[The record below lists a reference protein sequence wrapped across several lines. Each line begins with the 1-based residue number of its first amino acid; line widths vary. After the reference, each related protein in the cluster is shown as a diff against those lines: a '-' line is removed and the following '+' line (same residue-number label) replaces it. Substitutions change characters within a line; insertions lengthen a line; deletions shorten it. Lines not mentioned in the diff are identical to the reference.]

1 MPRPLSDDLRVRLVE
16 AVEAGGTIRAVGERF
31 GVAPSSVSKIHQR
44 WRRTGSVTAAAMG
57 GDRRSGATEAYGP
70 RILAL
75 LEAQPDLT
83 LDEICAALGP
93 AGSAP
98 SRVSIWRFFRRHGIS
113 VKKNG
118 ARGRAGAPG
127 RGGAA
132 SALAAGA
139 ASAHA

>member
-1 MPRPLSDDLRVRLVE
+1 MPRPLSEALRMWLME
-16 AVEAGGTIRAVGERF
+16 AVEAGGTIRAVGARF
-31 GVAPSSVSKIHQR
+31 GVASSSVSKIHRR
-44 WRRTGSVTAAAMG
+44 WRQTGSVRASAMG

-83 LDEICAALGP
+83 LDELCAALGP
-93 AGSAP
+93 AGAVP

-118 ARGRAGAPG
+118 ARGGAGAPG

-132 SALAAGA
+132 AALAAGA
-139 ASAHA
+139 VPAHA

>member
-16 AVEAGGTIRAVGERF
+16 AVQAGGTIRAVGKRF

-57 GDRRSGATEAYGP
+57 GDRRSGATEAHGP

-113 VKKNG
+113 VKKNR

-132 SALAAGA
+132 TALPRGT

>member
-44 WRRTGSVTAAAMG
+44 WRRTGSVSAAPMG
-57 GDRRSGATEAYGP
+57 GDRRSGATEAYGA

-93 AGSAP
+93 AGVVP
-98 SRVSIWRFFRRHGIS
+98 GRVSIWRFFRRHGIS
-113 VKKNG
+113 VKNNG
-118 ARGRAGAPG
+118 ACGRAGAPG

-139 ASAHA
+139 VPAHA

>member
-1 MPRPLSDDLRVRLVE
+1 M
-16 AVEAGGTIRAVGERF
+16 
-31 GVAPSSVSKIHQR
+31 APSSVSKIHQR
-44 WRRTGSVTAAAMG
+44 WRQTGSVTAAPMG

-93 AGSAP
+93 AGAAP

-127 RGGAA
+127 RGGAPA
-132 SALAAGA
+132 ALATGA

>member
-1 MPRPLSDDLRVRLVE
+1 MRLVG
-16 AVEAGGTIRAVGERF
+16 AVETGGTIRAVGERF

-44 WRRTGSVTAAAMG
+44 WRQTGSVTAAPMG

-70 RILAL
+70 CILAL

-83 LDEICAALGP
+83 LGP
-93 AGSAP
+93 TGAAP

-113 VKKNG
+113 VKNNG
-118 ARGRAGAPG
+118 ARGRADASG
-127 RGGAA
+127 RGVAPA
-132 SALAAGA
+132 ALATGA